1 MKKFGIDISRWQ
13 GDFDMARAKNEGV
26 EFVIIKGG
34 GGDSGL
40 YVDKKFTEN
49 YENAKRLALP
59 VGCYWFSKALSIAD
73 ARKEAEYFL
82 SSCLRGRK
90 FELPIYMDVE
100 NKQMLALGKRA
111 LTDIVK
117 TFLDVLWDAGY
128 YAGIY
133 SSKSMFGSY
142 LFDNELSDYPHW
154 VAQWATSCTYAGQY
168 GMWQFGGE
176 INKLRA
182 NTVAGVVCD
191 QDYML
196 EDYPAM
202 IKAAGRNGFTK
213 TGVRKTG
220 TIKELVALAEKEVGY
235 LEKRS
240 NSQLDDKT
248 ANAGDKN
255 FTKYQRDMDAI
266 TGFYNGK
273 KQGYS
278 WCFTRD
284 TLILTDNGYKPVQDI
299 SVGDKVLNAHG
310 DKFNN
315 VIWVNSHEAD
325 VVDVRVYGALPFSV
339 TPDHKFLSQKR
350 NSKWHRK
357 KGFNSWGFNEIADL
371 CVGDVISIPRTPV
384 LYENSLSYDEIWTLG
399 YYVGDGY
406 CSGDTFIIC
415 ANQSKAEEVEQH
427 IDGRREK
434 EYKSRTCIQYALHK
448 SGHEEL
454 VSALRD
460 CGIGAAHKRIPKCI
474 LFGDNETKRVF
485 LAGYMAADGSK
496 NAFNSISEELVTG
509 LSRIIF
515 DLNLG
520 CSINV
525 QNRPSQG
532 KIFDKRINAYRT
544 FNQKDRIYNCSINYN
559 EESMRQPFVLNGEST
574 LVPIKYKDGNT
585 YEGIVYTISTDGD
598 HTYTANN
605 LGVHNCDV
613 FCDWLFVQTFGVE
626 EAMRL
631 LCQPQKSMGAG
642 CDWSA
647 KYYKAKNQWYTTPQV
662 GDQIFFKSASYS
674 FAHTGLVVGVDAN
687 YVYTVEGNTSG
698 ASEVVANGGGVCKK
712 RYPRNY
718 ANIVGYGRPLWTAAQ
733 KVGMPSSPAAAATVK
748 TVSMAVRQL
757 SNGMQGNDV
766 KTLQI
771 LLNAYKC
778 DCGTADGDFGAKTE
792 AGLKKFQTQFKLGAD
807 GIAGAKTWGKLL
819 NA

>member
-26 EFVIIKGG
+26 EFVIVKGG

-90 FELPIYMDVE
+90 FELPVYMDVE
-100 NKQMLALGKRA
+100 NKQMLALGRRA

-117 TFLDVLWDAGY
+117 AFLDVLWDAGY

-154 VAQWATSCTYAGQY
+154 VAQWATTCAYAGRY

-176 INKLRA
+176 INKLRT

-220 TIKELVALAEKEVGY
+220 TIKKLVALAEKEVGY

-266 TGFYNGK
+266 AGFYNGK

-278 WCFTRD
+278 W
-284 TLILTDNGYKPVQDI
+284 
-299 SVGDKVLNAHG
+299 
-310 DKFNN
+310 
-315 VIWVNSHEAD
+315 
-325 VVDVRVYGALPFSV
+325 
-339 TPDHKFLSQKR
+339 
-350 NSKWHRK
+350 
-357 KGFNSWGFNEIADL
+357 
-371 CVGDVISIPRTPV
+371 
-384 LYENSLSYDEIWTLG
+384 
-399 YYVGDGY
+399 
-406 CSGDTFIIC
+406 
-415 ANQSKAEEVEQH
+415 
-427 IDGRREK
+427 
-434 EYKSRTCIQYALHK
+434 
-448 SGHEEL
+448 
-454 VSALRD
+454 
-460 CGIGAAHKRIPKCI
+460 
-474 LFGDNETKRVF
+474 
-485 LAGYMAADGSK
+485 
-496 NAFNSISEELVTG
+496 
-509 LSRIIF
+509 
-515 DLNLG
+515 
-520 CSINV
+520 
-525 QNRPSQG
+525 
-532 KIFDKRINAYRT
+532 
-544 FNQKDRIYNCSINYN
+544 
-559 EESMRQPFVLNGEST
+559 
-574 LVPIKYKDGNT
+574 
-585 YEGIVYTISTDGD
+585 
-598 HTYTANN
+598 
-605 LGVHNCDV
+605 CDV

-733 KVGMPSSPAAAATVK
+733 KVGMPSSTAPAATVK
-748 TVSMAVRQL
+748 TISVAVRQL
-757 SNGMQGNDV
+757 SKGMEGNDV
-766 KTLQI
+766 KTLQAALI
-771 LLNAYKC
+771 ANGFN
-778 DCGTADGDFGAKTE
+778 CGSAGADGDFGSGTE
-792 AGLKKFQTQFKLGAD
+792 TALKAFQTKYKLGAD
-807 GIAGAKTWGKLL
+807 GIAGNGTWGKLL
-819 NA
+819 SK